1 MTTTETHTR
10 SCRRCHGSGE
20 EPPGPAYTEQEEK
33 LLDQL
38 SALGVQRAEL
48 QGRRAY
54 MSTDGRAEYNKVVES
69 IRHLVDIGEALGVRA
84 LDLQDAIGVSSAAY
98 YKNFKP

>member
-1 MTTTETHTR
+1 MTTTETR
-10 SCRRCHGSGE
+10 VCRRCHGSGT
-20 EPPGPAYTEQEEK
+20 EPPRPEYTHREVE

-38 SALGVQRAEL
+38 SELGTVRAAL

-54 MSTDGRAEYNKVVES
+54 MSTEGRAEYNRVADA
-69 IRHLVDIGEALGVRA
+69 IRHLVDVGEALGIRS
-84 LDLQDAIGVSSAAY
+84 LDLQDAIGVSSAAF